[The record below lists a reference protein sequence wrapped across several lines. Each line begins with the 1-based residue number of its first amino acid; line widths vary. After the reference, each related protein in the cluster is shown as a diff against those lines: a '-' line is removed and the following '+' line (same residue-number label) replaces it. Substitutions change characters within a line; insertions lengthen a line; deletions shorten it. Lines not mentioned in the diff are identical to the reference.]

1 MMRSAFALQLSAA
14 GFGAALASADL
25 ARASDD
31 APADPRAVMQAS
43 VEKLIELAPGLRSV
57 EVAGFAGPGGHS
69 ICATALTDAL
79 LVALDEEARN
89 PNRVLRDTPLA
100 VRRARAGA
108 GRPGQAGEAVIAAGQ
123 LEMDQRGRAFM
134 SLAFRQG
141 DAVLAPSGRVAVALD
156 RLGCDPTMRA
166 FLDHVAAGA
175 RVNREQIDLSAP
187 VFSIG
192 QRLEVA
198 IRLKQPM
205 RLFCW
210 VLAED
215 GTGFVTLPAGV
226 ATGPVNPGVYRYPRD
241 FRLQDVVLANRFE
254 NLFGCFGSEEPLP
267 EELAAIWTRLA
278 PAPNQD
284 TVLVDAATVQALM
297 GEMRAQPGVSEAV
310 ARVVVR

>member
-89 PNRVLRDTPLA
+89 PNRVLR
-100 VRRARAGA
+100 
-108 GRPGQAGEAVIAAGQ
+108 
-123 LEMDQRGRAFM
+123 EMDQRGRAFM

-175 RVNREQIDLSAP
+175 RVNRERIDLSAP

-241 FRLQDVVLANRFE
+241 FRLQDVVLTNRFE

-297 GEMRAQPGVSEAV
+297 GEMRAQPGISEAV